1 MNTTAEPIVVD
12 QLTVR
17 YGRTTAVD
25 KVSFSVA
32 AGQVYALLGRNGA
45 GKSSTIGCLVGHRKA
60 AAGECRIFGLDTWK
74 ARRHVMARVGLVPE
88 TPDIPPRASARE
100 LGRFLGRI
108 RPVWNAEDYENRLER
123 VGVPRRLPSGSL
135 SKGQRRQLALAA
147 ALASEPEVLILDD
160 PTLGLDAVVRRTLL
174 EELVGELADR
184 GTTVLVTTHDL
195 TGIEGIADRVGIMQH
210 GRLVY
215 DEPMEGLKERF
226 RRLRCV
232 LDNGQIEADVRHAI
246 EPLDP
251 VAVRV
256 VGARVDA
263 VLGQTDRESIKRF
276 REITGITEVE
286 LEPLGLEEIFVA
298 LCGDDYGGGKQ

>member
-1 MNTTAEPIVVD
+1 VNTTADPVVVGH
-12 QLTVR
+12 LTVR
-17 YGRTTAVD
+17 YGKTTAVD
-25 KVSFSVA
+25 DVSFKIDS
-32 AGQVYALLGRNGA
+32 GQVYALLGRNGA
-45 GKSSTIGCLVGHRKA
+45 GKSSTISCLVGQRKA
-60 AAGECRIFGLDTWK
+60 ASGECRIFDMDTWRS
-74 ARRHVMARVGLVPE
+74 RRHVMARVGLVPE
-88 TPDIPPRASARE
+88 TPDIPPGASARE

-123 VGVPRRLPSGSL
+123 VGVPRRLPSASL

-147 ALASEPEVLILDD
+147 VLATEPEVLILDD

-195 TGIEGIADRVGIMQH
+195 TGIEGIADRVGIMQQ
-210 GRLVY
+210 GRLVH
-215 DEPMEGLKERF
+215 DEPMDGLKERF

-232 LDNGQIEADVRHAI
+232 LSNGISVDEVGQAL
-246 EPLDP
+246 EPLEP

-256 VGARVDA
+256 VGAGVDA
-263 VLGQTDRESIKRF
+263 VIGRADHDAVRGF
-276 REITGITEVE
+276 RETTGIAELE

-298 LCGDDYGGGKQ
+298 ICGDDDKRGKQ